1 MCILFILVPNL
12 PEQTKEGPK
21 ALPNSNGDGVLHF
34 FNQKT
39 FELTCDTSSCSWKTR
54 QAQMQNG
61 RTRLF
66 QAIYIPD
73 GFATD
78 CT

>member
-1 MCILFILVPNL
+1 L
-12 PEQTKEGPK
+12 PEKTKEGPR

-34 FNQKT
+34 FQNKI

-54 QAQMQNG
+54 QQQMQNG
-61 RTRLF
+61 RSRLF

-73 GFATD
+73 RFAKD
-78 CT
+78 CS